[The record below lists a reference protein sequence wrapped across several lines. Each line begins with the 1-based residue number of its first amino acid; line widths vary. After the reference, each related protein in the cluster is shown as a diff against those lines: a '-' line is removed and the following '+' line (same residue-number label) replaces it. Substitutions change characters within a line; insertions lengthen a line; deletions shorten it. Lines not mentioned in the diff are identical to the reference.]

1 MLAHATLQYQ
11 YQFIVIVY
19 CKINLVLLKAECAHR
34 TASYVD
40 K

>member
-1 MLAHATLQYQ
+1 MLPYATLQYQ
-11 YQFIVIVY
+11 FIVVVY
-19 CKINLVLLKAECAHR
+19 YNINLVLLKAECAYR